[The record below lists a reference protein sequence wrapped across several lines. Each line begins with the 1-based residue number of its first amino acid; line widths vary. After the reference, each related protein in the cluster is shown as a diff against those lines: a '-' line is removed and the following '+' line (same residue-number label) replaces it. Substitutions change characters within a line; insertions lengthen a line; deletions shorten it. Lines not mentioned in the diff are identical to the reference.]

1 MTESDTPWEPPL
13 SGTLARRV
21 TSTSQET
28 VCATCHLIHAGE
40 CD

>member
-28 VCATCHLIHAGE
+28 VCVRLRRGC
-40 CD
+40 CNC